1 MRRAI
6 GVIILLFLA
15 GCVAIPEDIEPVRG
29 FELERYLGRWYE
41 IARLD
46 HSFERGL
53 INVTADYSL
62 LEDGRVRVVN
72 RGYRPDEERWETAE
86 GVAKFVGPPDVGR
99 LKVSFFGP
107 FYGGYNII
115 ALDRNDYRHALVC
128 GPNRS
133 YLWILAREP
142 YLVPAVTADLVDR
155 ARALGFAVDKLIMVE
170 HRPVDPSS
178 AEARR

>member
-1 MRRAI
+1 MRKTMP
-6 GVIILLFLA
+6 IIMLLLA
-15 GCVAIPEDIEPVRG
+15 GCVAIPSDITPVTG

-53 INVTADYSL
+53 VNVTADYSL
-62 LEDGRVRVVN
+62 LEDGRVQVVN
-72 RGYRPDEERWETAE
+72 RGYRPEDQRWETAE
-86 GVAKFVGPPDVGR
+86 GMAALVGEPDVGR

-115 ALDRNDYRHALVC
+115 ALDKTAYQYALVC
-128 GPNRS
+128 GPSRS

-142 YLVPAVTADLVDR
+142 RLAPAVLEDLVSQ
-155 ARALGFAVDKLIMVE
+155 AQALGFATEELIMVDQE
-170 HRPVDPSS
+170 PV
-178 AEARR
+178 AQGVEGEG

>member
-1 MRRAI
+1 MRKALCT
-6 GVIILLFLA
+6 IILIMA
-15 GCVAIPEDIEPVRG
+15 GCVAIPADIEPVRG

-62 LEDGRVRVVN
+62 LEDGGVRVVN
-72 RGYRPDEERWETAE
+72 RGFRPAEGRWEAAE
-86 GVAKFVGPPDVGR
+86 GVARFVGPPDVGR

-115 ALDRNDYRHALVC
+115 ALDKAAYHHALVC

-142 YLVPAVTADLVDR
+142 RLDPAVTARLVSQ
-155 ARALGFAVDKLIMVE
+155 ARELGFAVDDLIMVE
-170 HRPVDPSS
+170 HRPVDPPSI
-178 AEARR
+178 AVAQ